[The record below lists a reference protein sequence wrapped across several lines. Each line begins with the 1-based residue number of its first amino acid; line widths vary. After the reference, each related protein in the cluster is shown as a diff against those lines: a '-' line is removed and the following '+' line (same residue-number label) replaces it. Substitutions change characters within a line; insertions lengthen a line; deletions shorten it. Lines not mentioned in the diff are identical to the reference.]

1 LGRAFDAPLFLLD
14 VTNITFGV
22 VWLCRAGADALPID
36 PRIRTRKHWG
46 RAMADSAQKQIS
58 VHSPQNESER
68 QRIYQFRYR
77 VLVERLGTET
87 IFADRK
93 NKIIR
98 DPLDE
103 SAVHL
108 YLMAGGSVI
117 ASVRINSLASS
128 DFSDKDSE
136 RFRFDA
142 FVDFKLEEMSMTSR
156 LVLAGGPRQSQV
168 AAVLLGA
175 AYKVARNQYSR
186 FDFTSCSPA
195 LAKLYE
201 HLGYRR
207 FAPNFADDDDV
218 YQVPMVLLTED
229 EAYLRTTK
237 SPFARFCADHVNSVE
252 TSQWF
257 DRAFSDYASQVTELN
272 MDDDKF

>member
-98 DPLDE
+98 GPPLFDGRRIG
-103 SAVHL
+103 HR
-108 YLMAGGSVI
+108 
-117 ASVRINSLASS
+117 VRP
-128 DFSDKDSE
+128 D
-136 RFRFDA
+136 
-142 FVDFKLEEMSMTSR
+142 
-156 LVLAGGPRQSQV
+156 Q
-168 AAVLLGA
+168 
-175 AYKVARNQYSR
+175 
-186 FDFTSCSPA
+186 
-195 LAKLYE
+195 
-201 HLGYRR
+201 
-207 FAPNFADDDDV
+207 
-218 YQVPMVLLTED
+218 
-229 EAYLRTTK
+229 
-237 SPFARFCADHVNSVE
+237 FARVIGFFR
-252 TSQWF
+252 QG
-257 DRAFSDYASQVTELN
+257 
-272 MDDDKF
+272 